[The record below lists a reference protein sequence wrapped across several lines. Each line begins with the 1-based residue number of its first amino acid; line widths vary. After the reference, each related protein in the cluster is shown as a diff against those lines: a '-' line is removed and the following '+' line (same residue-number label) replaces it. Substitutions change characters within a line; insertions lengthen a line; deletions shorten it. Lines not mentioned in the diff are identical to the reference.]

1 MKMKL
6 VKIIFV
12 VMLMLFTA
20 SLFAQDKVSV
30 NYKNQEVRSAIEQ
43 LCKGN
48 NKDYTIE
55 RSVVGYVT
63 LNLTDKPFETVLSAI
78 CEQVGATY
86 KYEDGI
92 YKITSLRG
100 GGMGTP
106 GMPGMGMGTPGMP
119 GMGMGTPGM
128 PGMGM
133 GTPGMPG
140 MGMGTPGMPGM
151 GGGVNPS
158 INVSQ
163 ATVRNVEKIQL
174 MYNHPAELLQ
184 MLSGSLYV
192 DVAFSGGGGS
202 GTNSGSN
209 SNNNN
214 NNNNNNSSRGSG
226 SSSGSSSRNR

>member
-128 PGMGM
+128 PGMG
-133 GTPGMPG
+133 
-140 MGMGTPGMPGM
+140 
-151 GGGVNPS
+151 GGVNPS